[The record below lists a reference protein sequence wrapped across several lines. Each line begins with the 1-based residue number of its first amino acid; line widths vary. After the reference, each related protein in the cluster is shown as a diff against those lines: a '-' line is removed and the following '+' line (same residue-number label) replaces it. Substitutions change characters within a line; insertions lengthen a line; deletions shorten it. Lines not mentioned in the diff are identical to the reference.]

1 MKKETTLRVL
11 YVQAGLHPEERVIP
25 NDLAQMQAL
34 VGGLIEPV
42 YPPWEEPDPDI
53 CLVCDHEGKIN
64 GSAYNRYI
72 KDFDIIAGSFFI
84 CGIGEE
90 DFISLTDA
98 QLQKYE
104 KLFHNPQLFTKS
116 PAGLLVAECN
126 PDQYAR
132 VMQDREMAKRVQRER
147 DKAKK
152 EKGGEER

>member
-1 MKKETTLRVL
+1 MKKEETIRVL
-11 YVQAGLHPEERVIP
+11 YVQPGKCPEERIIE

-42 YPPWEEPDPDI
+42 YPPWEKPDPDI
-53 CLVCDHEGKIN
+53 CLVCDDEGKIN

-84 CGIGEE
+84 CGVGKE

-116 PAGLLVAECN
+116 PRGLLVAECN

-132 VMQDREMAKRVQRER
+132 VMQDREAAKKARQEIAK
-147 DKAKK
+147 KAK
-152 EKGGEER
+152 GREER